1 MSTSRVALTGKTRTC
16 PHCKATILESASVCP
31 ACQHH
36 LRFDPK
42 AIVERRL
49 QPAFSALRVEGGFK
63 HPVGG
68 EPWEYAVVVSIRNDR
83 GEELARKVVGVGAL
97 APNEGRQVMVSVDV
111 FTATGPVVEVERRTD
126 PSHAPERKATPA
138 PAPAPA
144 ERKELPE
151 PQRSLQSMAQQ
162 TKDKLKPPK

>member
-1 MSTSRVALTGKTRTC
+1 VNTGRVVLTGKTRVC
-16 PHCKATILESASVCP
+16 PHCKSTILESSSVCP

-63 HPVGG
+63 HPAGG
-68 EPWEYAVVVSIRNDR
+68 EPWEYSVVISIRNDR

-97 APNEGRQVMVSVDV
+97 APNEGRTVTLSVDV
-111 FTATGPVVEVERRTD
+111 FTATGPAVEVERRTD
-126 PSHAPERKATPA
+126 TLQTPERK
-138 PAPAPA
+138 PA
-144 ERKELPE
+144 ERPVEKKELPE
-151 PQRSLQSMAQQ
+151 PQRSLHSLAQQ

>member
-1 MSTSRVALTGKTRTC
+1 MTTGRVVLTGKTRIC
-16 PHCKATILESASVCP
+16 PHCKSTILESSSVCP

-63 HPVGG
+63 HPAGG
-68 EPWEYAVVVSIRNDR
+68 EPWEYSVVVSIRNDR

-97 APNEGRQVMVSVDV
+97 APNEGRTVMVSVDV
-111 FTATGPVVEVERRTD
+111 FTATGPPPVEVERREKQHAAAGRRRRNCRSRNAACRAWTRD
-126 PSHAPERKATPA
+126 PAKP
-138 PAPAPA
+138 
-144 ERKELPE
+144 
-151 PQRSLQSMAQQ
+151 
-162 TKDKLKPPK
+162 LK